1 MSHTKRKNHAPWLIA
16 ASSLALMTLGGVL
29 SLQASTQTKP
39 KASAQP
45 SMAQATKSLATFAQK
60 TAYVKAASD
69 EKALAATRKL
79 TKGGKIKGGALTL
92 TPKATTAKGITENT
106 QQAMNA
112 ESQAFSSKAGQ
123 AEAKRLNNQAHS
135 LGIDTLT
142 KWAMSAQELATLQK
156 GQAFSAYVTKLKQE
170 ANWENWSP
178 EMQEL
183 FESGNAPLDAT
194 IHITTKKGE
203 TASSSSAVE
212 NLQQIYSGEMV
223 KFIPPHERAQIFNA
237 AGLKKFSQTPFVD
250 ASGDATI
257 FLKAKSMQGKAST
270 QDLLTQILKAKTLDE
285 AMRASLKKALTP
297 KESTSNASTLPD
309 FLGGLVAHAD
319 STNFSASGSGWFI
332 QADGNFTATSNQA
345 NDYFINDPSGD
356 GGGWVLA
363 PNGRYYPSYCIDIA
377 DGGATE
383 SSSYVLNT
391 VNNGS
396 NGLTGGA
403 NAGNIANLLPSD
415 PTSLNDLMDLL
426 YASTEVALAGN
437 SQGVDAGTAQNLTA
451 NVAVVEQ
458 ALNAAHGTYGSFAK
472 MTDGQI
478 MAQSTWAGTWIG
490 DNWSKITAQ
499 MTSDQ
504 KNAQGMA
511 GPSATSN
518 DLTIIGMGSADTGI
532 KAPDASSLS
541 EKLPLKSS
549 DGNAELY
556 VGDNGNL
563 WVKALKPT
571 NGTVTFPKIETKG
584 TAGTSLGTAPFYIAD
599 KANNSEGAGLQT
611 RLAPVGL
618 FKAGTPQSGAINV
631 SIKML
636 AMGENKGQ
644 KTQSENS
651 NPTGLS
657 QAGAVLEVENV
668 ATGERLKASDAI
680 DPDDPIK
687 ASSGMLTTG
696 SDGNLQLEVGADGK
710 YGLINLP
717 IADDKGNYD
726 TYRYVEVKAPKGE
739 ALSAPDEK
747 GTFSFAADDTIDSA
761 THNLETADTHIQDSP
776 MVETS
781 IAKIDAD
788 TTFQGTTGKPDLSG
802 AELSL
807 YVKTSDSGTTVIN
820 GVSKVGTFVPVKQ
833 SQGLDPN
840 TGKSAAV
847 VLSADA
853 HYAPTANGNIVLVT
867 NQDGLAGKV
876 SNLDLPNSD
885 DLYWFETKTPKG
897 FANNPDGLS
906 EHFEGS
912 NAIDA
917 ENNNLEDNHADSGTI
932 SDKPMLALH
941 LDKNSTNPAFD
952 TVLGKA
958 TYEAVDEKGTPL
970 TTDEGLDPKT
980 GAADAIEVTTGT
992 LVKNDQQLLEVE
1004 ATSDGKIDL
1013 QNIDGTKV
1021 SGNLHFVEVNPAD
1034 GHAKSNAKVNET
1046 IKPDSYSSDNTNFEA
1061 SATTTDKPMG
1071 ELALTKIDADTKSS
1085 TTQGAALLQGATLG
1099 LYAETSTSGSTVIEG
1114 VTYAGTLEP
1123 VAQSAGVNP
1132 ETGESA
1138 PVVLSNGGTY
1148 AKDANGKV
1156 VLVSDSKGNFGE
1168 VQNLDLSQNL
1178 TYYGIELQA
1187 PYGYTRNTKAHIWN
1201 FSKDSKVDSTTN
1213 NYEDSDN
1220 LKGTIADRVVDFDFM
1235 FDKVA
1240 GDNGATG
1247 LKGSGWTLTPV
1258 TGTTTAANAANTL
1271 GKFNNSEVTN
1281 LIGRDTMI
1289 SPDTGLA
1296 TPVTKVSQ
1304 LYLGATQ
1311 TSHNF
1316 TDPQGALETGM
1327 VEYDHVQAGKYIASE
1342 TTVPDGETKAHDME
1356 VDILPDG
1363 TTNGAPDDYEFK
1375 VTDETTHHVLTD
1387 QDIPVSYDPTKDGL
1401 LLLDDNNLLGK
1412 FNLGQIKDNPIV
1424 PPTLTTNAF
1433 DEATHKTTL
1442 GLGQVT
1448 IVDNVSATN
1457 VASAN
1462 TLTGVLVDH
1471 SGNPVKDGAGNVIQK
1486 SEAVTPDS
1494 QGNLNTTLVLPPFDD
1509 EDAPNAKF
1517 TVEETLLDETGKVLV
1532 EDKNYQNNP
1541 TETVTVGK
1549 VPTFSTQLSDSVIK
1563 FGNNVLQ
1570 DKISGSGY
1578 EPNQQVQINVDGM
1591 MDQATKQVLPAT
1603 GSSIL
1608 TADAEGNISGEVSV
1622 NVMVS
1627 DAALTGHHLTALES
1641 AFLVINGK
1649 VNTKPVAKADNP
1661 TDKNETGTVTKV
1673 PDGATQVSTATV
1685 QVGQN
1690 TIEDNYQST
1699 NGSYV
1704 SGTQVVV
1711 KAGEWDVTKN
1721 KAISATGEATL
1732 TADENGKL
1740 DGKIPVTFTLDNS
1753 EMGDTIV
1760 TTEAAYL
1767 VVNGKPSTTPV
1778 VVNVSH
1784 TDKKE
1789 MVQLPDFQPH
1799 KEDNLIAGTDKN
1811 GKLSLTSVLED
1822 LQELQ
1827 DDRQNISNFALTN
1840 QNWDLTTDE
1849 TGPTYLAEVATTAK
1863 NPAVNQSE
1871 KNRKLNNNNRNVL
1884 LGQTYDFPLMLDV
1897 RNLNQ
1902 SAQET
1907 EIQMTDVLPTQ
1918 YLNLL
1923 LNQITI
1929 RNSEGQVLSP
1939 SLYTVTAGKET
1950 KGKTPITIAFKAT
1963 KEIKDANGK
1972 TVKIVDTTKIPLGE
1986 RYFIDLPVS
1995 VKDSTPQGTKIIN
2008 TANETVLDTSGH
2020 SVTKATETRQNQV
2033 VTPSGSTKVEKNT
2046 LKPVKDA
2053 TYVDDWTSD
2062 KDRPL
2067 TVGETYS
2074 VKVPGFIWD
2083 KTTNQEVKATGSVTF
2098 VATTPVMTVKIP
2110 VQLDASHL
2118 SGHDLVT
2125 MEDLFMKDATT
2136 KKDIKVAEFRD
2147 KNATSET
2154 VHVEKS
2160 SVPQTPQSPQAPQPP
2175 KTPLQVITSVLPKT
2189 GDKGG
2194 RLLAAL
2200 GALVL
2205 LSVAVLKRKAL
2216 VSLKRKLRR
2225 KLKK

>member
-16 ASSLALMTLGGVL
+16 GSCLALLTLGGAL
-29 SLQASTQTKP
+29 SLQADSQPKSQLSTP
-39 KASAQP
+39 P
-45 SMAQATKSLATFAQK
+45 SMAQATKRFAPFAKQ

-69 EKALAATRKL
+69 EKALAATKKL
-79 TKGGKIKGGALTL
+79 SKSGKIKGGVLTL
-92 TPKATTAKGITENT
+92 TLKATTAKGIAENS
-106 QQAMNA
+106 QKAMAA
-112 ESQAFSSKAGQ
+112 ESQVFNSKAGQ
-123 AEAKRLNNQAHS
+123 AQAKVLNRQTHS

-156 GQAFSAYVTKLKQE
+156 GQAFSAYITKLKQD

-178 EMQEL
+178 ELQEL

-194 IHITTKKGE
+194 IHITPKKGE

-212 NLQQIYSGEMV
+212 NLQQIYSGELV
-223 KFIPPHERAQIFNA
+223 KYIPLAERGKIFNTV
-237 AGLKKFSQTPFVD
+237 GLKKFSQTPFVD
-250 ASGDATI
+250 ASGDAAV
-257 FLKAKSMQGKAST
+257 FLKAKTMQGKAST
-270 QDLLTQILKAKTLDE
+270 QALLTQILKAKTLDE
-285 AMRASLKKALTP
+285 AMRASLKEGLAT
-297 KESTSNASTLPD
+297 KESTPNSGTLPE

-319 STNFSASGSGWFI
+319 STNFSASGSGWVI

-345 NDYFINDPSGD
+345 TDYFVNDPSGD

-377 DGGATE
+377 DGGANE

-391 VNNGS
+391 VNNGN
-396 NGLTGGA
+396 NGLTSGA

-426 YASTEVALAGN
+426 YAATEVALAGN

-451 NVAVVEQ
+451 NVAVVEE
-458 ALNAAHGTYGSFAK
+458 ALNAAHGTFGSFAK
-472 MTDGQI
+472 MTDSQI
-478 MAQSTWAGTWIG
+478 MAQSSWAGTWIG

-504 KNAQGMA
+504 KNAQGTA

-518 DLTIIGMGSADTGI
+518 DITLIGMGNADTKI

-541 EKLPLKSS
+541 EKMPLKSS

-599 KANNSEGAGLQT
+599 KANNAEGAGLQT

-618 FKAGTPQSGAINV
+618 FKAGTPQSGTINV

-644 KTQSENS
+644 KVQSTAS
-651 NPTGLS
+651 YPTGLS

-668 ATGERLKASDAI
+668 ETGKRLKATDAI

-687 ASSGMLTTG
+687 ASSGTLTTG
-696 SDGNLQLEVGADGK
+696 SDGNLQLEVGTDGK

-747 GTFSFAADDTIDSA
+747 GTFSFSADDTIDSA
-761 THNLETADTHIQDSP
+761 THNLETPGTTIQDRP
-776 MVETS
+776 MVETG

-788 TTFQGTTGKPDLSG
+788 TAFQGTNGKPDLSG

-820 GVSKVGTFVPVKQ
+820 GLTKLGTFVPVKQ
-833 SQGLDPN
+833 SQGIDPN

-847 VLSADA
+847 ALSADA
-853 HYAPTANGNIVLVT
+853 HYASTANGNIVLVT
-867 NQDGLAGKV
+867 NQDGQAGKV
-876 SNLDLPNSD
+876 MNLALPSAD

-906 EHFEGS
+906 EHFERS

-917 ENNNLEDNHADSGTI
+917 ANNNLEDDHKNSGTI
-932 SDKPMLALH
+932 SDKPMLALR
-941 LDKNSTNPAFD
+941 LDKNSTNAEFD
-952 TVLGKA
+952 AVLGKA
-958 TYEAVDEKGTPL
+958 TYEAVDDKGTPL
-970 TTDEGLDPKT
+970 TVDEGLDPKT
-980 GAADAIEVTTGT
+980 GAAASIDVTTGT

-1004 ATSDGKIDL
+1004 ATSEGKIAL

-1021 SGNLHFVEVNPAD
+1021 SGNLHFVEVSPAD
-1034 GHAKSNAKVNET
+1034 GHAKSNTKVDET
-1046 IKPDSYSSDNTNFEA
+1046 MKPDTYNSDGTNFEA

-1085 TTQGAALLQGATLG
+1085 TTQGAARLQGATLG
-1099 LYAETSTSGSTVIEG
+1099 IYAETSTSGTTVIEG
-1114 VTYAGTLEP
+1114 VTYSGTLVP
-1123 VAQSAGVNP
+1123 VDQSAGVNP
-1132 ETGESA
+1132 QTGESA
-1138 PVVLSNGGTY
+1138 QVSLSNGGTY

-1156 VLVSDSKGNFGE
+1156 VLVSDAKGNFGE

-1178 TYYGIELQA
+1178 TYYGIELQS
-1187 PYGYTRNTKAHIWN
+1187 PYGYTRNTKAYVWH
-1201 FSKDSKVDSTTN
+1201 FTKDAKVDSASN

-1258 TGTTTAANAANTL
+1258 TGTTTAENAENTL
-1271 GKFNNSEVTN
+1271 GKFNNSEQTN

-1289 SPDTGLA
+1289 SPDTGFA

-1311 TSHNF
+1311 FSHNF

-1327 VEYDHVQAGKYIASE
+1327 VEFDHVQAGKYIASE

-1363 TTNGAPDDYEFK
+1363 TPNGAPDDYEFK

-1387 QDIPVSYDPTKDGL
+1387 QDIPVAYDPTKDGL

-1433 DEATHKTTL
+1433 DEMTNKITL
-1442 GLGQVT
+1442 GMGQVT
-1448 IVDNVSATN
+1448 IGDNVSATN
-1457 VASAN
+1457 VASAK
-1462 TLTGVLVDH
+1462 TLTGVLVDS
-1471 SGNPVKDGAGNVIQK
+1471 SGNPVKDSAGNVIQK
-1486 SEAVTPDS
+1486 SETVSADN

-1509 EDAPNAKF
+1509 ETTPNAKF

-1549 VPTFSTQLSDSVIK
+1549 VPTFSTQLSDNVLK

-1570 DKISGSGY
+1570 DKVSGSGY
-1578 EPNQQVQINVDGM
+1578 EAGQQVQINVDGM
-1591 MDQATKQVLPAT
+1591 VDSSTNKVLPAT
-1603 GSSIL
+1603 GSAVL
-1608 TADAEGNISGEVSV
+1608 TADDEGHLSGEVSV
-1622 NVMVS
+1622 NVAIS
-1627 DAALTGHHLTALES
+1627 DASLAGHNLTALES

-1649 VNTKPVAKADNP
+1649 VSTKPVAKSDNP

-1690 TIEDNYQST
+1690 TIEDNYQSS

-1704 SGTQVVV
+1704 SGTQVLV

-1721 KAISATGEATL
+1721 KAISATGKAPL

-1778 VVNVSH
+1778 VVNDSH
-1784 TDKKE
+1784 TDKQE

-1799 KEDNLIAGTDKN
+1799 KEDTLIAGTDKKD
-1811 GKLSLTSVLED
+1811 KLILTTVLED
-1822 LQELQ
+1822 LQELE
-1827 DDRQNISNFALTN
+1827 DDRQNISNFGLTN

-1849 TGPTYLAEVATTAK
+1849 TPPTYQAEVTTTAK
-1863 NPAVNQSE
+1863 NPAVNRPEQNL
-1871 KNRKLNNNNRNVL
+1871 KMNNNNRNVL
-1884 LGQTYDFPLMLDV
+1884 LGQIYDFPLMLDV
-1897 RNLNQ
+1897 RHLNQ

-1907 EIQMTDVLPTQ
+1907 EIQMTDLLPTQ

-1923 LNQITI
+1923 LNQVTI
-1929 RNSEGQVLSP
+1929 RNSEGQALSP

-1963 KEIKDANGK
+1963 KEIKNANGQ

-2008 TANETVLDTSGH
+2008 TANETLLDTSGH
-2020 SVTKATETRQNQV
+2020 QVTKATETRQNQV
-2033 VTPSGSTKVEKNT
+2033 VTPSGSTKVEQKT

-2067 TVGETYS
+2067 TVGQTYT
-2074 VKVPGFIWD
+2074 VKVPDFIWD

-2098 VATTPVMTVKIP
+2098 VATAPVMTVKVP
-2110 VQLDASHL
+2110 VKLDASGL
-2118 SGHDLVT
+2118 AGHDLVT

-2136 KKDIKVAEFRD
+2136 KKDIKVGQFRD
-2147 KNATSET
+2147 KNAASET
-2154 VHVEKS
+2154 VHVEKPN
-2160 SVPQTPQSPQAPQPP
+2160 VPQTPQSPQTP
-2175 KTPLQVITSVLPKT
+2175 KNPLQILTSVLPKT

-2194 RLLAAL
+2194 GLLVAL
-2200 GALVL
+2200 GALIL
-2205 LSVAVLKRKAL
+2205 TSVAVLKRKAL
-2216 VSLKRKLRR
+2216 VGLKRKLRR

>member
-1 MSHTKRKNHAPWLIA
+1 M
-16 ASSLALMTLGGVL
+16 
-29 SLQASTQTKP
+29 
-39 KASAQP
+39 
-45 SMAQATKSLATFAQK
+45 
-60 TAYVKAASD
+60 
-69 EKALAATRKL
+69 
-79 TKGGKIKGGALTL
+79 
-92 TPKATTAKGITENT
+92 
-106 QQAMNA
+106 
-112 ESQAFSSKAGQ
+112 
-123 AEAKRLNNQAHS
+123 
-135 LGIDTLT
+135 
-142 KWAMSAQELATLQK
+142 
-156 GQAFSAYVTKLKQE
+156 
-170 ANWENWSP
+170 
-178 EMQEL
+178 
-183 FESGNAPLDAT
+183 NAPLDAT
-194 IHITTKKGE
+194 IHITPKKGE

-212 NLQQIYSGEMV
+212 NLQQIYSGELV
-223 KFIPPHERAQIFNA
+223 KFIPLAERGKILNR

-250 ASGDATI
+250 ASGDAAV
-257 FLKAKSMQGKAST
+257 FLKAKAMQGKVST
-270 QDLLTQILKAKTLDE
+270 QDLLTQILQAKTLDE
-285 AMRASLKKALTP
+285 AMRASLKQGLTP
-297 KESTSNASTLPD
+297 KERTSNVGTLSD
-309 FLGGLVAHAD
+309 FFGGLVAHAD
-319 STNFSASGSGWFI
+319 STNFSASGSGWVI
-332 QADGNFTATSNQA
+332 QADGNFTATSDQA

-377 DGGATE
+377 DGGANE

-391 VNNGS
+391 VNNGN
-396 NGLTGGA
+396 NGLTSGT

-415 PTSLNDLMDLL
+415 PTGLNDLMDLL
-426 YASTEVALAGN
+426 YATTEVALAGN
-437 SQGVDAGTAQNLTA
+437 SQGVDVGTAQNLTA
-451 NVAVVEQ
+451 NVGVIEQ
-458 ALNAAHGTYGSFAK
+458 AINAAHGTFGSFAK

-478 MAQSTWAGTWIG
+478 MTQSTWAGTWIG
-490 DNWSKITAQ
+490 DNWSKIMAQ
-499 MTSDQ
+499 MTSNQ
-504 KNAQGMA
+504 KNAQGTA

-518 DLTIIGMGSADTGI
+518 ELTIIGMGNADTGI

-599 KANNSEGAGLQT
+599 KANNAEGAGLQT
-611 RLAPVGL
+611 RLSPVGL
-618 FKAGTPQSGAINV
+618 FKAGTPALGTINV

-644 KTQSENS
+644 KAQIVTSY
-651 NPTGLS
+651 PTGLS

-668 ATGERLKASDAI
+668 ATGKRLKATDAI

-687 ASSGMLTTG
+687 ASSGTLTTG

-747 GTFSFAADDTIDSA
+747 GTFSFSADDTIDS
-761 THNLETADTHIQDSP
+761 TSHNLETADTQIQDSP
-776 MVETS
+776 MVETG

-788 TTFQGTTGKPDLSG
+788 TNYQGTNGKPDLSG
-802 AELSL
+802 VELSL

-820 GVSKVGTFVPVKQ
+820 GLTKSGTFVPVKQ
-833 SQGLDPN
+833 SQGIDPN

-847 VLSADA
+847 TLSAGA
-853 HYAPTANGNIVLVT
+853 IYAPNANGNIVLVT

-876 SNLDLPNSD
+876 SNLALPSAD

-897 FANNPDGLS
+897 FTNNPDGLS
-906 EHFEGS
+906 EHFENS
-912 NAIDA
+912 NTIDA
-917 ENNNLEDNHADSGTI
+917 ANNNLEDDHKNSGTI
-932 SDKPMLALH
+932 SDKPMLALS
-941 LDKNSTNPAFD
+941 LDKNSTNAEFD

-958 TYEAVDEKGTPL
+958 TYEAVDDKGTPL
-970 TTDEGLDPKT
+970 TVDEGLDPKT
-980 GAADAIEVTTGT
+980 GAYANIDVTTGK

-1004 ATSDGKIDL
+1004 ATSDGKISL

-1034 GHAKSNAKVNET
+1034 GHAKSKAEVDET
-1046 IKPDSYSSDNTNFEA
+1046 MKPDTTSSDGTNFEA

-1071 ELALTKIDADTKSS
+1071 ELALIKIDSDTKSS
-1085 TTQGAALLQGATLG
+1085 TTQGSALLQGATLG
-1099 LYAETSTSGSTVIEG
+1099 LYVETSTSGTTVIDG
-1114 VTYAGTLEP
+1114 VTYSGTLVP
-1123 VAQSAGVNP
+1123 VDQSAGVNP
-1132 ETGESA
+1132 QTGESA
-1138 PVVLSNGGTY
+1138 PVVLSNGETY

-1156 VLVSDSKGNFGE
+1156 VLVSDAKGNFGE
-1168 VQNLDLSQNL
+1168 VQNLDLSQSL

-1187 PYGYTRNTKAHIWN
+1187 PYGYTRSTKAHVWH
-1201 FSKDSKVDSTTN
+1201 FTKDAKVDSASN

-1258 TGTTTAANAANTL
+1258 AGTTTAENTL
-1271 GKFNNSEVTN
+1271 GKFNNGEATN

-1296 TPVTKVSQ
+1296 TPVTKVNQ

-1311 TSHNF
+1311 LSHNF

-1327 VEYDHVQAGKYIASE
+1327 VEFDHVQAGKYIASE

-1363 TTNGAPDDYEFK
+1363 TPNGTPDDYEFK
-1375 VTDETTHHVLTD
+1375 VIDETTHHVLTD

-1433 DEATHKTTL
+1433 DEATNKTTL
-1442 GLGQVT
+1442 GIGQVT
-1448 IVDNVSATN
+1448 VGDNVTATN
-1457 VASAN
+1457 VASVK
-1462 TLTGVLVDH
+1462 TLTGVLVDS
-1471 SGNPVKDGAGNVIQK
+1471 SGNPVKDSAGNVIQK
-1486 SEAVTPDS
+1486 SEAVTADN
-1494 QGNLNTTLVLPPFDD
+1494 QGNLNTTLVLPAFDD
-1509 EDAPNAKF
+1509 EDAPNAKL
-1517 TVEETLLDETGKVLV
+1517 TVEETLVDDTGKVLV

-1549 VPTFSTQLSDSVIK
+1549 VPTFSTQLSDNVIK

-1578 EPNQQVQINVDGM
+1578 EAGQQVQIKVDGM
-1591 MDQATKQVLPAT
+1591 IDSTMNKVIPAT
-1603 GSSIL
+1603 DSAVL
-1608 TADAEGNISGEVSV
+1608 TADVDGKISGEVSV
-1622 NVMVS
+1622 NVVVS
-1627 DAALTGHHLTALES
+1627 EAALTGHHLTALES
-1641 AFLVINGK
+1641 AFLVISGK
-1649 VNTKPVAKADNP
+1649 TSTNPVAKADNP
-1661 TDKNETGTVTKV
+1661 ADKNEKGTVTKI
-1673 PDGATQVSTATV
+1673 PDGATQVATSTV

-1690 TIEDNYQST
+1690 TIEDHYQSS

-1704 SGTQVVV
+1704 SGTQVLV

-1721 KAISATGEATL
+1721 KAIPATGEATL

-1740 DGKIPVTFTLDNS
+1740 DGKIPVSFTLDNS

-1760 TTEAAYL
+1760 TTETAYL
-1767 VVNGKPSTTPV
+1767 VVNGKPSANPV
-1778 VVNVSH
+1778 VVNDSH
-1784 TDKKE
+1784 NDKKE

-1811 GKLSLTSVLED
+1811 GKLSLTSILED

-1840 QNWDLTTDE
+1840 QNWDNTTDE
-1849 TGPTYLAEVATTAK
+1849 TTATYQEEVKETAK
-1863 NPAVNQSE
+1863 NPAVNQFE
-1871 KNRKLNNNNRNVL
+1871 NNRKMNNNNRNVL

-1907 EIQMTDVLPTQ
+1907 EIQMTDLLPTQ

-1923 LNQITI
+1923 LDQLTV
-1929 RNSEGQVLSP
+1929 RNSEGQALNP

-1963 KEIKDANGK
+1963 KEIKEANGQ

-1995 VKDSTPQGTKIIN
+1995 VKDSTPNGTKIVN
-2008 TANETVLDTSGH
+2008 TASETLLDTSGH
-2020 SVTKATETRQNQV
+2020 QVTKATETRQNQV

-2046 LKPVKDA
+2046 LKPVNDA

-2067 TVGETYS
+2067 TVGQTYT
-2074 VKVPGFIWD
+2074 VKVPDFIWD
-2083 KTTNQEVKATGSVTF
+2083 KTTNQEVKATGSMTF
-2098 VATTPVMTVKIP
+2098 VATAPVMTVKVP
-2110 VQLDASHL
+2110 VKLDASGL
-2118 SGHDLVT
+2118 AGHDLVT
-2125 MEDLFMKDATT
+2125 MEDLFIKDVTT
-2136 KKDIKVAEFRD
+2136 KKDIKVAQFLD
-2147 KNATSET
+2147 KNAASET
-2154 VHVEKS
+2154 VHVEKPT
-2160 SVPQTPQSPQAPQPP
+2160 VPQTPQSPQTP
-2175 KTPLQVITSVLPKT
+2175 KSPLQVLTSVLPKT

-2194 RLLAAL
+2194 GLLVLL
-2200 GALVL
+2200 GALMIA
-2205 LSVAVLKRKAL
+2205 SVAVLKRKAF